1 MTTTIIITLCSL
13 ILMAYLFD
21 LSAKKT
27 KIPSVILLLL
37 LGWLLKQITTYFE
50 LSIPDM
56 KTALP
61 VLGTVGLILI
71 VLEGSLELEL
81 RASKKKMI
89 INAFLMSIIPL
100 LIMCFLLAWL
110 FQYYGHNSF
119 RVSFLNA
126 VPLSITP
133 SDTIPLVNKSLIIQ
147 VIVITAIVMMIGL
160 MATKNKTETSHA

>member
-89 INAFLMSIIPL
+89 INAFLMSLQDMETFPLQIPYSH
-100 LIMCFLLAWL
+100 C
-110 FQYYGHNSF
+110 
-119 RVSFLNA
+119 
-126 VPLSITP
+126 SIVATT
-133 SDTIPLVNKSLIIQ
+133 SQAFTIW
-147 VIVITAIVMMIGL
+147 
-160 MATKNKTETSHA
+160 TKTH